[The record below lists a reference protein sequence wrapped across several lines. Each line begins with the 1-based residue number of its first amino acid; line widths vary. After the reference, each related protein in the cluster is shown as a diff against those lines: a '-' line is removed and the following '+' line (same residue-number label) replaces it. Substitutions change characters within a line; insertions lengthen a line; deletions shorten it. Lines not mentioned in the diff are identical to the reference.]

1 MSEQHMLPKLTA
13 EGTASACCRL
23 PTRGY
28 TFATWLRVDD
38 MLLTDASA
46 GRSLFTLL
54 WRSTSGDN
62 AARGVSAA
70 LKGEPAHTVMNSDNY
85 FTLFKLDP
93 AGL

>member
-1 MSEQHMLPKLTA
+1 MKEV
-13 EGTASACCRL
+13 TASVCCRL

-38 MLLTDASA
+38 VLLADATA

-70 LKGEPAHTVMNSDNY
+70 LKGELAHDQCQFMVGSG
-85 FTLFKLDP
+85 FFKDQCRQQSL
-93 AGL
+93 LHM